1 MKIKLI
7 GPTRYLENGK
17 LLKSKKL
24 IIPSLTFPLLAAL
37 TPPDIDVSIVNE
49 ICEDINFEEKV
60 DLVGITSYTI
70 NIHRA
75 YQIADEFR
83 KRNVPVVMGG
93 IHVSMEPEEAKKHAD
108 TIIIGEAE
116 ETWPQFINDFRNGE
130 RKKVYKAEKR
140 PPIANLPIPRF
151 SLINKSHY
159 VDYQLIPI
167 QTARGCPHSCDF
179 CSVTRFS
186 GRRYRPRPISDV
198 INEIKSLG
206 AKYCFFIDDN
216 IFASPSRARE
226 LLRALIPLRILWIGQ
241 ATISAAEDRELIE
254 LAQKSGCIELAVGL
268 ESLSRKNLE
277 SVGKTINIVEH
288 YEKNLKTYR
297 KAGIRVAASMIFGFD
312 DDESGVFKE
321 TYHFLMKNRLP
332 YTYWT
337 ALCPYP
343 ETPLYKRLKD
353 QGRLKDAKWWLNRN
367 RRIYGLEF
375 TGIRMKE
382 EVFSKNLY
390 RYYRRFYSI
399 RSIIT
404 RALFPP
410 QRKWLPTI
418 YLNLAYRKRITRQA
432 SVFEH

>member
-268 ESLSRKNLE
+268 ESLSRKNLK
-277 SVGKTINIVEH
+277 SVRKTINKVEH

>member
-332 YTYWT
+332 YTIWS

-343 ETPLYKRLKD
+343 ETPVYKRLKD

>member
-49 ICEDINFEEKV
+49 ICEEIDFEEKV

-108 TIIIGEAE
+108 TIIVGEAE
-116 ETWPQFINDFRNGE
+116 ETWPQFIDDIRNGK
-130 RKKVYKAEKR
+130 RKKFYEAEKR
-140 PPIANLPIPRF
+140 PSLANLPMPRF

-186 GRRYRPRPISDV
+186 GRRYRPRPIPDV
-198 INEIKSLG
+198 IDEIKNLG
-206 AKYCFFIDDN
+206 AENCFFVDDN
-216 IFASPSRARE
+216 IFASHSRARE
-226 LLRALIPLRILWIGQ
+226 LLKKLIPLRILWIGQ

-268 ESLSRKNLE
+268 ESLSHKNLE
-277 SVGKTINIVEH
+277 SVGKTINKVEH

-297 KAGIRVAASMIFGFD
+297 KLGIRVAASMIFGLD

-321 TYHFLMKNRLP
+321 AYHFLMKNRLP
-332 YTYWT
+332 YTIWS

-353 QGRLKDAKWWLNRN
+353 QGRLKDAKWWLNGN

-375 TGIRMKE
+375 TGIKMKE

-410 QRKWLPTI
+410 QRKWLATI
-418 YLNLAYRKRITRQA
+418 YLNLAYRKRITRH
-432 SVFEH
+432 SGIFEH

>member
-24 IIPSLTFPLLAAL
+24 MIPSLTFPLLAAL

-75 YQIADEFR
+75 YQIADQFR

-108 TIIIGEAE
+108 TIIVGEAE
-116 ETWPQFINDFRNGE
+116 ETWPQFINDIRNGK
-130 RKKVYKAEKR
+130 RKKFYKAEKR
-140 PPIANLPIPRF
+140 PSLANLPIPRF
-151 SLINKSHY
+151 LLINKSHY

-206 AKYCFFIDDN
+206 AKNCFFIDDN

-226 LLRALIPLRILWIGQ
+226 LLKELIPLRILWIGQ

-268 ESLSRKNLE
+268 ESLSRKNLK
-277 SVGKTINIVEH
+277 SVRKTMNKVEH

-297 KAGIRVAASMIFGFD
+297 ELGIRVAASMIFGFD

-375 TGIRMKE
+375 TGIKMKE

-410 QRKWLPTI
+410 QRRWLPTI

-432 SVFEH
+432 GVFEH

>member
-24 IIPSLTFPLLAAL
+24 MVPSLTFPLLAAL
-37 TPPDIDVSIVNE
+37 TPPDIDVSTVNE
-49 ICEDINFEEKV
+49 ICEDINFGEKV

-75 YQIADEFR
+75 YQIADEFK

-93 IHVSMEPEEAKKHAD
+93 IHVSMEPEEAKQHAD

-116 ETWPQFINDFRNGE
+116 ETWPQFINDFRNGK

-140 PPIANLPIPRF
+140 PSLANLPIPRF

-179 CSVTRFS
+179 CSVTKFS
-186 GRRYRPRPISDV
+186 GRRYRTRPISDV
-198 INEIKSLG
+198 INEIKTLG
-206 AKYCFFIDDN
+206 AKICFFIDDN
-216 IFASPSRARE
+216 IFASHSRTRE
-226 LLRALIPLRILWIGQ
+226 LLKALIPLRILWFGQ
-241 ATISAAEDRELIE
+241 ATISAANDRELIE
-254 LAQKSGCIELAVGL
+254 LAQKSGCIELSIGL

-353 QGRLKDAKWWLNRN
+353 QGRLKDAK
-367 RRIYGLEF
+367 
-375 TGIRMKE
+375 
-382 EVFSKNLY
+382 
-390 RYYRRFYSI
+390 
-399 RSIIT
+399 
-404 RALFPP
+404 
-410 QRKWLPTI
+410 
-418 YLNLAYRKRITRQA
+418 
-432 SVFEH
+432 

>member
-1 MKIKLI
+1 MKVKLI

-17 LLKSKKL
+17 LLKSKK
-24 IIPSLTFPLLAAL
+24 IIVPSLTFPLLAAL
-37 TPPDIDVSIVNE
+37 TPSDINISIVNE

-75 YQIADEFR
+75 YQVADEFR
-83 KRNVPVVMGG
+83 RRNVPVVMGG
-93 IHVSMEPEEAKKHAD
+93 IHVSMEPEEAKEHAD

-116 ETWPQFINDFRNGE
+116 ETWPQFMNDFRNGI
-130 RKKVYKAEKR
+130 RKEVYRAEKR
-140 PPIANLPIPRF
+140 PSLVHLPIPRF

-159 VDYQLIPI
+159 VDYQMIPI
-167 QTARGCPHSCDF
+167 QTGRGCPHSCDF

-186 GRRYRPRPISDV
+186 GRRYRPRPIPDV
-198 INEIKSLG
+198 INEIKTLG
-206 AKYCFFIDDN
+206 AKFCFFIDDN

-226 LLRALIPLRILWIGQ
+226 LLKALIPLRILWIGQ

-254 LAQKSGCIELAVGL
+254 LARKSGCIELAVGL
-268 ESLSRKNLE
+268 ESLSRKNLK
-277 SVGKTINIVEH
+277 SVHKTMNKVEH
-288 YEKNLKTYR
+288 YEKNLKAYR
-297 KAGIRVAASMIFGFD
+297 KLGIRVAASMIFGFD
-312 DDESGVFKE
+312 DEEPGVFKE
-321 TYHFLMKNRLP
+321 AYHFLMKNRLP

-343 ETPLYKRLKD
+343 GTPLYERLKA
-353 QGRLKDAKWWLNRN
+353 QGRLKDAKWWLNRK

-375 TGIRMKE
+375 TGNKME
-382 EVFSKNLY
+382 EKVFSKNLY
-390 RYYRRFYSI
+390 HYYRRFYSI
-399 RSIIT
+399 RSIIKRT
-404 RALFPP
+404 LFPP
-410 QRKWLPTI
+410 QRRWLPTI

>member
-24 IIPSLTFPLLAAL
+24 IVPSLTFPLLAAL

-49 ICEDINFEEKV
+49 VCEDINFEEKV

-83 KRNVPVVMGG
+83 RRNVPVVMGG
-93 IHVSMEPEEAKKHAD
+93 IHVSMQPEEAKEHAD
-108 TIIIGEAE
+108 TIIVGEAE
-116 ETWPQFINDFRNGE
+116 ETWPQFINDFRNGK

-140 PPIANLPIPRF
+140 PSLVHLPMPRF

-179 CSVTRFS
+179 CSVTKFS
-186 GRRYRPRPISDV
+186 GRRYRTRPISDV
-198 INEIKSLG
+198 INEIKTLG
-206 AKYCFFIDDN
+206 AKICFFIDDN
-216 IFASPSRARE
+216 IFASHSRARE
-226 LLRALIPLRILWIGQ
+226 LLKELIPLRILWIGQ
-241 ATISAAEDRELIE
+241 ATISAANDRELIE
-254 LAQKSGCIELAVGL
+254 LAGKSGCIELSIGL
-268 ESLSRKNLE
+268 ESLSGKNLE

-312 DDESGVFKE
+312 DEQPEVFKE
-321 TYHFLMKNRLP
+321 TYHFLLKNRVP
-332 YTYWT
+332 YTYWSP
-337 ALCPYP
+337 LCPYP
-343 ETPLYKRLKD
+343 GTPLYKRLKE

-367 RRIYGLEF
+367 RKIYGLQFAGTKME
-375 TGIRMKE
+375 E

-390 RYYRRFYSI
+390 HYYKRYYSL
-399 RSIIT
+399 RSIIKRT
-404 RALFPP
+404 LFPP
-410 QRKWLPTI
+410 QQRWPSTI
-418 YLNLAYRKRITRQA
+418 YLNLAYRKRVTPEA
-432 SVFEH
+432 NLFEH

>member
-1 MKIKLI
+1 
-7 GPTRYLENGK
+7 
-17 LLKSKKL
+17 
-24 IIPSLTFPLLAAL
+24 
-37 TPPDIDVSIVNE
+37 
-49 ICEDINFEEKV
+49 
-60 DLVGITSYTI
+60 
-70 NIHRA
+70 
-75 YQIADEFR
+75 
-83 KRNVPVVMGG
+83 
-93 IHVSMEPEEAKKHAD
+93 
-108 TIIIGEAE
+108 
-116 ETWPQFINDFRNGE
+116 
-130 RKKVYKAEKR
+130 
-140 PPIANLPIPRF
+140 PIPRF

-179 CSVTRFS
+179 CSVTKFS
-186 GRRYRPRPISDV
+186 GRRYRTRPISDV
-198 INEIKSLG
+198 INEIKTLG
-206 AKYCFFIDDN
+206 AKICFFIDDN
-216 IFASPSRARE
+216 IFASHSRTRE
-226 LLRALIPLRILWIGQ
+226 LLKALIPLRILWFGQ
-241 ATISAAEDRELIE
+241 ATISAANDRELIE
-254 LAQKSGCIELAVGL
+254 LARKSGCIELSIGL

-375 TGIRMKE
+375 TGIKMKE

-390 RYYRRFYSI
+390 RYYR
-399 RSIIT
+399 
-404 RALFPP
+404 
-410 QRKWLPTI
+410 
-418 YLNLAYRKRITRQA
+418 
-432 SVFEH
+432 

>member
-7 GPTRYLENGK
+7 GPTRELENGK

-24 IIPSLTFPLLAAL
+24 IVPSLTFPLLAAL

-75 YQIADEFR
+75 YQIADEFK

-93 IHVSMEPEEAKKHAD
+93 IHVSMEPEEAKQHVD

-116 ETWPQFINDFRNGE
+116 ETWPQFINDFRNGI
-130 RKKVYKAEKR
+130 RKEVYKAEKR
-140 PPIANLPIPRF
+140 PSLANLPIPRF

-206 AKYCFFIDDN
+206 AKICFFIDDN

-226 LLRALIPLRILWIGQ
+226 LLKELIPLRILWIGQ

-268 ESLSRKNLE
+268 ESLSGKNLK
-277 SVGKTINIVEH
+277 SVGKTINRVED
-288 YEKNLKTYR
+288 YEKNLRTYR
-297 KAGIRVAASMIFGFD
+297 KLGIRVAASMIFGFD

-321 TYHFLMKNRLP
+321 TYRFLMKNRLP
-332 YTYWT
+332 YTYWS

-343 ETPLYKRLKD
+343 GTSVYKRLKEQD
-353 QGRLKDAKWWLNRN
+353 RLKDVKWWLNPDGKT
-367 RRIYGLEF
+367 YGLQF
-375 TGIRMKE
+375 TGVKME
-382 EVFSKNLY
+382 ERVFSKNLY

-410 QRKWLPTI
+410 QRRWLPTI

>member
-24 IIPSLTFPLLAAL
+24 MIPSLTFPLLAAL

-116 ETWPQFINDFRNGE
+116 ETWPQFINDFRNGK

-140 PPIANLPIPRF
+140 PSLANLPMPRF

-206 AKYCFFIDDN
+206 AKICFFIDDN
-216 IFASPSRARE
+216 IFASHSRARE
-226 LLRALIPLRILWIGQ
+226 LLKELIPLRILWIGQ

-254 LAQKSGCIELAVGL
+254 LARKSGCIELAVGL
-268 ESLSRKNLE
+268 ESLSHKSLE
-277 SVGKTINIVEH
+277 SVSKTMNKVEH
-288 YEKNLKTYR
+288 YERNLKTYR
-297 KAGIRVAASMIFGFD
+297 KAGIRVLGSMIFGFD
-312 DDESGVFKE
+312 DDEPGVFKE
-321 TYHFLMKNRLP
+321 TYHFLMKNRVP
-332 YTYWT
+332 CTYWSP
-337 ALCPYP
+337 LCPYP
-343 ETPLYKRLKD
+343 GTPVYKKLKD
-353 QGRLKDAKWWLNRN
+353 QGRLKDTKWWLNRN
-367 RRIYGLEF
+367 RRTYGIEF
-375 TGIRMKE
+375 TGIRMEE
-382 EVFSKNLY
+382 EVLSKNLY
-390 RYYRRFYSI
+390 RYYRRFYTI

-404 RALFPP
+404 RAVFPP
-410 QRKWLPTI
+410 QRKWLSTI
-418 YLNLAYRKRITRQA
+418 YLNLAYRKRLTRQA
-432 SVFEH
+432 NIFEH

>member
-7 GPTRYLENGK
+7 GPTRYLDNGK

-24 IIPSLTFPLLAAL
+24 IVPSLTFPLLAAL
-37 TPPDIDVSIVNE
+37 TPPDINISIVNE
-49 ICEDINFEEKV
+49 VCEDINFEEKV

-83 KRNVPVVMGG
+83 RRNVPVVMGG
-93 IHVSMEPEEAKKHAD
+93 IHVSMEPEEAKEHTD

-116 ETWPQFINDFRNGE
+116 ETWPQFLDDFRKGM
-130 RKKVYKAEKR
+130 RKKIYKAEKR
-140 PPIANLPIPRF
+140 PSLVHLPIPRF

-159 VDYQLIPI
+159 VDYRVIPI
-167 QTARGCPHSCDF
+167 QTGRGCPHSCDF
-179 CSVTRFS
+179 CSVTKFS
-186 GRRYRPRPISDV
+186 GKQYRPRPIPDV
-198 INEIKSLG
+198 INEIKTIG
-206 AKYCFFIDDN
+206 EKIYFFVDDN

-226 LLRALIPLRILWIGQ
+226 LLKALIPLRILWIGQ
-241 ATISAAEDRELIE
+241 ATISAAEDKELIE
-254 LAQKSGCIELAVGL
+254 LARKSGCIELGVGL
-268 ESLSRKNLE
+268 ESLSGKNLD
-277 SVGKTINIVEH
+277 SVGKTINKVEH

-297 KAGIRVAASMIFGFD
+297 ELGIRVAASMIFGFD

-375 TGIRMKE
+375 TGIKMKE

-410 QRKWLPTI
+410 QRRWLPTI

>member
-17 LLKSKKL
+17 LLKSKK
-24 IIPSLTFPLLAAL
+24 IIVPSLTFPLLAAL

-70 NIHRA
+70 NIYRA

-83 KRNVPVVMGG
+83 RRNVPVVMGG
-93 IHVSMEPEEAKKHAD
+93 IHVSMQPEEAKEHAD

-116 ETWPQFINDFRNGE
+116 ETWPQFINDFRNGI
-130 RKKVYKAEKR
+130 RKEVYKAEKR
-140 PPIANLPIPRF
+140 PSLVHLPIPRF

-159 VDYQLIPI
+159 VDYRLIPI

-179 CSVTRFS
+179 CSVTKFS
-186 GRRYRPRPISDV
+186 GKKYRPRPIPDV
-198 INEIKSLG
+198 INEIKTLG
-206 AKYCFFIDDN
+206 AKICFFIDDN
-216 IFASPSRARE
+216 IFASHSRARE
-226 LLRALIPLRILWIGQ
+226 LLKELIPLRILWIGQ

-254 LAQKSGCIELAVGL
+254 LAGKSGCIELSIGL
-268 ESLSRKNLE
+268 ESLSGKNLK
-277 SVGKTINIVEH
+277 SVGKTINIVED

-321 TYHFLMKNRLP
+321 TYHFLMKNRVP
-332 YTYWT
+332 YTYWS

-343 ETPLYKRLKD
+343 ETPLYKRLKE

-375 TGIRMKE
+375 TGTKMEE

-390 RYYRRFYSI
+390 HYYRRFYSI

-410 QRKWLPTI
+410 QQSWLPTI